1 MARCPDIHIYAFL
14 PINYFLTTYEW
25 RVRGTTT
32 PGEETLA
39 CTASLEYLHIDC
51 CSQHTIGWVTAVIS
65 VHAEKVIGKLTEPLW
80 KNSTSI
86 DVSCFSLLMHSSVF
100 QTFNLIFLYVIPLIT
115 VWKTE
120 LNADILLCWRSITRA
135 DLVNLIW
142 WCKISLQLADAY
154 ELFFCLVLE
163 TNISDQS

>member
-1 MARCPDIHIYAFL
+1 MARCPDIYICIPAYYL
-14 PINYFLTTYEW
+14 LTTYEW
-25 RVRGTTT
+25 QVRGTTT
-32 PGEETLA
+32 SGEKKNT

-115 VWKTE
+115 VSKTE

-135 DLVNLIW
+135 DLANLIIW
-142 WCKISLQLADAY
+142 WCKIALQLDVY
-154 ELFFCLVLE
+154 ELFFA
-163 TNISDQS
+163 